1 VVALGTPSSQ
11 HPVVFLVRDRGLV
24 EGQALRRG
32 DLVLRRV
39 VERVLQKHDGACRL
53 LLVTDQL
60 EELYT
65 LCREPN
71 LRQRFLKEVLSGGA
85 TAGDRREM
93 IAHLF
98 HPR

>member
-1 VVALGTPSSQ
+1 
-11 HPVVFLVRDRGLV
+11 
-24 EGQALRRG
+24 
-32 DLVLRRV
+32 
-39 VERVLQKHDGACRL
+39 
-53 LLVTDQL
+53 
-60 EELYT
+60 
-65 LCREPN
+65 